1 MSTEL
6 NEIQSTASTKAVSVT
21 RFFNKCPKLQ
31 LTQGIGS
38 QHEAGFIQ
46 VDREQ
51 AAELI
56 ATLAN
61 FLVEGNQR

>member
-1 MSTEL
+1 MSQEL
-6 NEIQSTASTKAVSVT
+6 NEIQSTASTKAVGVT

-51 AAELI
+51 AAALI

-61 FLVEGNQR
+61 FLQEGNQR

>member
-6 NEIQSTASTKAVSVT
+6 NEIKSTSSSKTVSVT
-21 RFFNKCPKLQ
+21 RFFNQVPKLQ

-38 QHEAGFIQ
+38 QTEAGFIQ

-51 AAELI
+51 AVSLI
-56 ATLAN
+56 ATLAE
-61 FLVEGNQR
+61 FLVEGLER